1 MRFLR
6 VIRAFENWPAHY
18 LNAYGLIGRPRVELR
33 TRGGVK
39 LRVRSYTSDFRTSR
53 SVVADESYFYGGPP
67 LSRGAVVVDIG
78 AHMGTFSCL
87 AASMARDGRV
97 LSYEPEPSNFALL
110 EENLALN
117 GFAHARA
124 FNRAVAGEAGARA
137 LHLSLKPT
145 TTGGH
150 SLHRNGERSIS
161 VECTTLD
168 AIVEENGLD
177 RIDFLKLDC
186 EGAELEILQAASPAT
201 RAKLRRGAIELHHAD
216 HREPLMEIVR
226 GAGLIPYDAPKPNY
240 LFFRGGEIRAVGTAD

>member
-1 MRFLR
+1 M
-6 VIRAFENWPAHY
+6 IRAFENWPVHY

-33 TRGGVK
+33 TRAGVR

-53 SVVADESYFYGGPP
+53 SVLADESYFYGGPP
-67 LSRGAVVVDIG
+67 LARDAVVVDIG
-78 AHMGTFSCL
+78 AHIGTFSCL
-87 AASMARDGRV
+87 AASLAREGRV
-97 LSYEPEPSNFALL
+97 LAYEPEPSNFALL
-110 EENLALN
+110 SENLALN
-117 GFAHARA
+117 GFARARA
-124 FNRAVAGEAGARA
+124 FERAVAGAAGPRT

-150 SLHRNGERSIS
+150 SLHRNGERSIE

-186 EGAELEILQAASPAT
+186 EGAEVEILEAASPAT
-201 RAKLRRGAIELHHAD
+201 REKLRRGAIELHHAD
-216 HREPLMEIVR
+216 NRLKLMELIR

-240 LFFRGGEIRAVGTAD
+240 LFFRGGEV